1 MLPVEVCCGMQFV
14 MQYGEIRKLDTNKC
28 YRDIEVGANFPVDV
42 VNSNVNLDF
51 QKKLSVTQTKSV
63 MSDFVIRIFGRTDY
77 LVLLILKIKL
87 L

>member
-1 MLPVEVCCGMQFV
+1 M

-28 YRDIEVGANFPVDV
+28 CRDVGVGANFPVDV

>member
-1 MLPVEVCCGMQFV
+1 MWPVEVCCGMQFV

-63 MSDFVIRIFGRTDY
+63 MSEFP
-77 LVLLILKIKL
+77 K
-87 L
+87 

>member
-1 MLPVEVCCGMQFV
+1 MQFV

-28 YRDIEVGANFPVDV
+28 YWDIEVGANFPVDV

-77 LVLLILKIKL
+77 LVLVILKIKL